1 MRATFKCR
9 FLAALCGLGLFF
21 LTGEGRAA
29 LSTNFQARAQAAFAA
44 AEKAWSQNS
53 TNYDAKIALARTVFD
68 LAEFAEDKKERERLA
83 DIGIRAARAAIET
96 SRERVEGHYY
106 LAMNLGQLAR
116 TKMLSALKIL
126 DEMEAEWSAARAI
139 DPKYDYAGPD
149 RSLGILYL
157 EAPGWPTSVG
167 NKKKARFHLE
177 RAVTLAPNCP
187 ENLISL
193 MEAYVKW
200 KDWSALEKRM
210 KEYEK
215 LLPAARKEFVGEEW
229 DYEWSQWEQRWEF
242 IQSKARR
249 R

>member
-1 MRATFKCR
+1 MRATIKCR
-9 FLAALCGLGLFF
+9 FFAALCGLGLFF
-21 LTGEGRAA
+21 LTAESAGA
-29 LSTNFQARAQAAFAA
+29 LNTNFHARAEATFAA

-53 TNYDAKIALARTVFD
+53 TNYEANIAVARTVFD
-68 LAEFAEDKKERERLA
+68 LAEFAKENKDRERLA
-83 DIGIRAARAAIET
+83 HIGIRAARAAIDT

-126 DEMEAEWSAARAI
+126 DEMEAEWIASRAI

-167 NKKKARFHLE
+167 NKNKARIHLE
-177 RAVTLAPNCP
+177 RAATLAPNCP

-193 MEAYVKW
+193 MEAYIKW
-200 KDWSALEKRM
+200 KDWAGLEKRM
-210 KEYEK
+210 REYEK

-229 DYEWSQWEQRWEF
+229 DYEWSQWEQRWKF
-242 IQSKARR
+242 IQSKAPNK
-249 R
+249 